1 MLITHEPTNKAIK
14 RNITEFFR
22 KYIIKITRVKTII
35 TLMLGIKPTKA
46 APSQIERPIK
56 SNR

>member
-1 MLITHEPTNKAIK
+1 MLITHDPTKKAIK
-14 RNITEFFR
+14 RKMTEFFR
-22 KYIIKITRVKTII
+22 KYIIKITRVKTTINLI
-35 TLMLGIKPTKA
+35 LGIKPINA

>member
-1 MLITHEPTNKAIK
+1 MP
-14 RNITEFFR
+14 EFFR
-22 KYIIKITRVKTII
+22 KLIIKITRVKTSINLI
-35 TLMLGIKPTKA
+35 LGINPTKA